1 MEVAIIVV
9 LAVTNEG
16 RTTHSFLVVFFI
28 VDVDGSDDD
37 KEKGHH
43 CLKIRI
49 SKIFLY
55 SNTAENSAKFSANIF
70 AVSAQKG

>member
-1 MEVAIIVV
+1 MQSIHILNKRGERLSEREQKVVIMVV
-9 LAVTNEG
+9 LAVTNEA
-16 RTTHSFLVVFFI
+16 RTTHSFLVVLFV

-49 SKIFLY
+49 
-55 SNTAENSAKFSANIF
+55 
-70 AVSAQKG
+70 

>member
-1 MEVAIIVV
+1 MQSLHILNKRGERLSEKEQEVDIIAV

-16 RTTHSFLVVFFI
+16 RTTHSFLVVLFI

-49 SKIFLY
+49 K
-55 SNTAENSAKFSANIF
+55 KNI
-70 AVSAQKG
+70 SLW